1 VILFTGK
8 QTEEIMKNQLRDP
21 LEKLSKSLRRAVS
34 INKSKEIDL
43 KATMNT
49 IQRERR
55 RSFNAWSMRKEKF
68 LRAKQNRMPV
78 LHFEQATL
86 PQRTKTDNSHNTK
99 SEERHKFGARCR
111 SNQYDRH

>member
-1 VILFTGK
+1 
-8 QTEEIMKNQLRDP
+8 MKNELRDP

-34 INKSKEIDL
+34 INKSKETDL

-68 LRAKQNRMPV
+68 LRAKQNRVPV
-78 LHFEQATL
+78 LHFQQATL
-86 PQRTKTDNSHNTK
+86 PKRTKTDNSHNTK
-99 SEERHKFGARCR
+99 LVYLPQDSQLLCSRKL
-111 SNQYDRH
+111 QYYYTIKVS